1 MDVLVEERILG
12 TLLIIMKM
20 ATVPVTNE
28 ALNVQMMRN
37 LTNIIR
43 TESRTDVSK
52 TISFLKSLN
61 FKFLPFEI
69 RVSIL

>member
-1 MDVLVEERILG
+1 MG

-20 ATVPVTNE
+20 VTVPVTNE
-28 ALNVQMMRN
+28 ALNVQMMKN

-43 TESRTDVSK
+43 TESKKDVSK

-61 FKFLPFEI
+61 FF
-69 RVSIL
+69 